1 MNNLDSQTANQQQG
15 ITQQVNQQAQVAPVN
30 QPVQFSVVQ
39 PAQPN
44 PSLFTQEQLN
54 SIISNR
60 INPLNQK
67 ISDLTAQLE
76 QANKLSE
83 SYLSELTGYKNREVA
98 TKQGVPSK
106 FVDFAVFEASKLAI
120 NGKSFE
126 DAMKEYVSSNQQ
138 LFNVPNNNSQ
148 VASSTNTPVEQQTT
162 QGVVNPAQV
171 VNAQI
176 PSNQGYAPQ
185 NGVQPTNQ
193 NSNTQP
199 IQYGTTGVQ
208 NTNSLPVN
216 NNIESQVNEF
226 LKNNHLIK

>member
-1 MNNLDSQTANQQQG
+1 MNNLDGQMTNSQQG
-15 ITQQVNQQAQVAPVN
+15 AIQQTNQQAQVAPVV
-30 QPVQFSVVQ
+30 QPVQYGAVQ
-39 PAQPN
+39 GSQP
-44 PSLFTQEQLN
+44 SQALFTQEQLN

-67 ISDLTAQLE
+67 ISDLTNQLE

-138 LFNVPNNNSQ
+138 LFGIPDNSSQ
-148 VASSTNTPVEQQTT
+148 VNVTTQTPVVQQPT
-162 QGVVNPAQV
+162 QGIVNPAQTID
-171 VNAQI
+171 AQN
-176 PSNQGYAPQ
+176 SLNQGYPQQQSIPIQAPQ
-185 NGVQPTNQ
+185 Q
-193 NSNTQP
+193 N
-199 IQYGTTGVQ
+199 IRFGTTGIQ
-208 NTNSLPVN
+208 NTQSTPLNA
-216 NNIESQVNEF
+216 NIEAEVNEF